1 MHFSRRFP
9 VLCLV
14 LVGLSGAAQ
23 FARAEAPFQPVP
35 HQAGKDVIWL
45 PTPQSVVDEM
55 LAMAKVTANDLVYDL
70 GSGDGIIA
78 VTAGK
83 KYGAR
88 AIGIEFNPKMAEF
101 ATQRAKKEGV
111 SDKVTFINGD
121 IFVEDFSQATVVTMY
136 LLPALNVRLRP
147 TLLDMPPG
155 TRIVSHAFSMQ
166 EWEPDQTSTTGAG
179 SAFKWIVPAKV
190 AGEWD
195 IQDLEGAAPGRLTL
209 HQSFQQIGGTMTV
222 AGVTQPLLGAQL
234 SADQLSFSF
243 LGADKVLQSITATVK
258 ASNFS
263 GTHRAHGTSK
273 AVAAKRR

>member
-1 MHFSRRFP
+1 MHFSRRLP
-9 VLCLV
+9 VLFLV
-14 LVGLSGAAQ
+14 LLGLSGAAQ
-23 FARAEAPFQPVP
+23 LARAEAPFQPVP

-45 PTPQSVVDEM
+45 PTAQSVVDEM

-83 KYGAR
+83 KFGAR
-88 AIGIEFNPKMAEF
+88 AVGIEFNPKMAEF
-101 ATQRAKKEGV
+101 ATQRAKTEGV
-111 SDKVTFINGD
+111 SDKVSFINGD
-121 IFVEDFSQATVVTMY
+121 IFVEDFSKATVVTMY
-136 LLPALNVRLRP
+136 LLPALNLRLRP

-166 EWEPDQTSTTGAG
+166 EWEPDQTSTVGAG
-179 SAFKWIVPAKV
+179 SAFMWIVPAKV

-258 ASNFS
+258 ASDFS
-263 GTHRAHGTSK
+263 GRHRAHGTSK
-273 AVAAKRR
+273 AVTAKRR

>member
-1 MHFSRRFP
+1 MHFSRRLP

-136 LLPALNVRLRP
+136 LLPALNLRLRP

-190 AGEWD
+190 AGSWD
-195 IQDLEGAAPGRLTL
+195 VKGLKSAAPGKLTL
-209 HQSFQQIGGTMTV
+209 HQSFQQIGGTITV